1 MKNVFGIL
9 VVLGSWQSVFAQE
22 PAVLA
27 ERLKSGD
34 GQAGIQLAKQG
45 AKAVPALVGVL
56 KDGDS
61 KIRGQAAYALGLI
74 GPSAKEA
81 VDELVRAL
89 TDQEPS
95 LRAQA
100 AFALG
105 RIGPDAG
112 PAVVKTL
119 AKGDAKISVAAARAL
134 AGMRA
139 PVKGAAAPL
148 LAALRKE
155 QSPQNQTAFIDA
167 LGHQGK
173 SADEA
178 VPYLVELAKDA
189 RAPQVHIVVALGN
202 IGSSAKEGVPYLIEL
217 LKKKEPGPVTLHA
230 VQSLGQIGLR
240 HPDIATALLDLMKDG
255 NQPRMVILESLSK
268 AGAVTK
274 ETLPAIS
281 QGMRD
286 RDHVVRLYSARL
298 VGSVDP
304 NDPSVVSIL
313 VEGLQDK
320 DAKVRLLAAEVLQTV
335 QPRDDAV
342 LEALQ
347 AAGRDMDANVRK
359 AAALALEKF
368 KKK

>member
-1 MKNVFGIL
+1 MKNVFG
-9 VVLGSWQSVFAQE
+9 VLIVLASSQTLLAQDA
-22 PAVLA
+22 AVLA
-27 ERLKSGD
+27 ERLRNGD
-34 GQAGIQLAKQG
+34 GQAGLQLAKQG
-45 AKAVPALVGVL
+45 AKAVPALIGVM
-56 KDGDS
+56 KDGES
-61 KIRGQAAYALGLI
+61 KTRGQAAYALALI
-74 GPSAKEA
+74 GPSAKGA

-89 TDQEPS
+89 NDDEPS

-105 RIGPDAG
+105 KIGPEAG

-155 QSPQNQTAFIDA
+155 QTPQNQTAFIDA
-167 LGHQGK
+167 LGSQGP
-173 SADEA
+173 SAAEA
-178 VPYLVELAKDA
+178 VPYLVELGREGK
-189 RAPQVHIVVALGN
+189 APQVHVVVALGH
-202 IGSSAKEGVPYLIEL
+202 IGSGAKEGVPYLVEL
-217 LKKKEPGPVTLHA
+217 LKKKESGPVTLHA
-230 VQSLGQIGLR
+230 VQALGQIGVR
-240 HPDIATALLDLMKDG
+240 HADIAMALLDLMKDG

-286 RDHVVRLYSARL
+286 RDHTVRLYSARL
-298 VGSVDP
+298 VGSVEP
-304 NDPSVVSIL
+304 NDPSVVSI
-313 VEGLQDK
+313 VIEALQEK
-320 DAKVRLLAAEVLQTV
+320 DPKVRLLAAEVLQTV
-335 QPRDDAV
+335 QPRDEAV

-347 AAGRDMDANVRK
+347 TASRDMDANVRK